1 MDAKALKHDKTLV
14 KTLLDAL
21 CNLAQDRL
29 LGILQNRSKEIQALD
44 PNRARPPYRPRGGIS
59 GSTAPLPE

>member
-44 PNRARPPYRPRGGIS
+44 PTRARPPYRPRGRIS